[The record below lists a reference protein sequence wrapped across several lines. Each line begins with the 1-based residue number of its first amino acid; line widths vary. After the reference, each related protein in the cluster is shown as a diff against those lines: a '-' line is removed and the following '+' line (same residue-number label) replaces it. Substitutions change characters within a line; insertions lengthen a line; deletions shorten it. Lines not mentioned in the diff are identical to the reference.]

1 MRKPQPLKDE
11 ELFALAT
18 ELKLVVFQ
26 DCEEEIKKP
35 QPANGT
41 KSPDRT
47 LPKPYSQLT

>member
-1 MRKPQPLKDE
+1 MKKPQPLKDE

-26 DCEEEIKKP
+26 EADDERPKP
-35 QPANGT
+35 RQAGGST
-41 KSPDRT
+41 QDGT